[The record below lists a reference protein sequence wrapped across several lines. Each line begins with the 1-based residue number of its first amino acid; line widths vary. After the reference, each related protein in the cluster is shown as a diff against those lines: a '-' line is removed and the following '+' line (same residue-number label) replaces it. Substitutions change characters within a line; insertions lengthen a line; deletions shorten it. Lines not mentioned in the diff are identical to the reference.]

1 MTLKAFFLSK
11 EKTRANTFK
20 GIIQEFNIG
29 NVKLE
34 IILNIL
40 KYTLGK
46 QLDVK

>member
-1 MTLKAFFLSK
+1 MTLKAFFLSN
-11 EKTRANTFK
+11 EKTRANMFK